1 MSKITFDPGE
11 QVLAELSPARRS
23 MFFPVLRL
31 MLWTGLFWMGIGV
44 LDQYLAT
51 NALDAP
57 TVEAFLWLRRG
68 LLVAWLWVC
77 WRRCVR
83 HLIFRARSRM
93 LLTDRRLIT
102 ATGHLR
108 SRIGQIPLANVVDCR
123 SHRGDVAV
131 YVAGARVPLVLH
143 SVPYTRKFERLLR
156 SQLRRVGPGNY
167 S

>member
-1 MSKITFDPGE
+1 M
-11 QVLAELSPARRS
+11 
-23 MFFPVLRL
+23 
-31 MLWTGLFWMGIGV
+31 
-44 LDQYLAT
+44 
-51 NALDAP
+51 
-57 TVEAFLWLRRG
+57 
-68 LLVAWLWVC
+68 
-77 WRRCVR
+77 R

-143 SVPYTRKFERLLR
+143 SVPYTRKFERLLK